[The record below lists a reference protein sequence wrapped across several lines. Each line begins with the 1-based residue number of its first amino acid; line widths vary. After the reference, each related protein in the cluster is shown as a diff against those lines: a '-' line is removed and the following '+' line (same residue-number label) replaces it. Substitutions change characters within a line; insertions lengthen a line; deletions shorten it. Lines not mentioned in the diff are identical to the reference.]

1 MSSFLEVMGS
11 VPTGRRSE
19 SEVTA
24 ASVSIKKN
32 DRVRLGTSDRLKL
45 AKAAKEGGTDKFT
58 FFASDGKLVNDF
70 QTVYDLHM
78 RIEAL
83 SKALTSY
90 DMLDV
95 FQVIPQ
101 ETILRLSSALDLLFD
116 CQSDEEQAATAL
128 ALNPTDTVLVATNS
142 TRIRAT
148 ARAESQLSAIKIN
161 SVNLITSFQDL
172 DETAIRQS
180 NRYYAMYGSPAT
192 VENLSWSGERCLETC
207 EDALKDKIREQLV
220 GVSVL
225 ENGGPLVLKL
235 ALDLVMD
242 IDDSALRALTQ
253 NL

>member
-1 MSSFLEVMGS
+1 MGS
-11 VPTGRRSE
+11 VPTNRRSE
-19 SEVTA
+19 NEVTA

-32 DRVRLGTSDRLKL
+32 DRAKLGTSDRLKL

-83 SKALTSY
+83 NKALTSY

-95 FQVIPQ
+95 FQVIP
-101 ETILRLSSALDLLFD
+101 EDTILKLSSALDHLFE
-116 CQSDEEQAATAL
+116 CQAEEEQAATAL
-128 ALNPTDTVLVATNS
+128 AVDPTDATLALTSS
-142 TRIRAT
+142 TRQKAT
-148 ARAESQLSAIKIN
+148 ARAETQLAAIKIN
-161 SVNLITSFQDL
+161 SINLITSFQDVN
-172 DETAIRQS
+172 ESTIRQS
-180 NRYYAMYGSPAT
+180 NRYYAMYGSPST
-192 VENLSWSGERCLETC
+192 VENLSWSGDRCLETC
-207 EDALKDKIREQLV
+207 EDNLKDKVREQLV
-220 GVSVL
+220 GVSAL
-225 ENGGPLVLKL
+225 ESGGPLVLKL